1 MDETT
6 RGKIRKARGKF
17 AAMAGAYSL
26 GVFNDNFFRQSAVL
40 LAGVASKGRIMML
53 FALPYVL
60 LAPQAGWFA
69 DRFSK
74 RRVVIGA
81 KILEVAAMIVG
92 AGGIWLL
99 NWPMILIMTFMMALQ
114 SCVFGPALNGSI
126 PELYPP
132 EYVNKANAIL
142 KAAVTVCILI
152 GVGVSG
158 AVLSLPGV
166 SPIPNVP
173 AGRFYVG
180 LAVIA
185 ISLIGLAVSFHTV
198 RRPAADPHQPF
209 PKKATWE
216 ILIRLK
222 EIHRDGLLFAV
233 VLIDTFIWSFG
244 SLMLLVVAA
253 WGQRQ
258 FHLSELNISMLT
270 ATQLIGVAGGGGLAS
285 RLDMTDRWHKVLAP
299 AAAGLG
305 AALLT
310 VGLVPLAGPAARLPI
325 LYALMVLAGVAVGL
339 LMIPCE
345 SFIQIRPN
353 PQRKG
358 AVIAA
363 ANFTIFTG
371 ILLSGPAA
379 DLLNA
384 HLDPSVSLA
393 IIGGIS
399 LVIALASHLALRR
412 FKP

>member
-1 MDETT
+1 MDEAI
-6 RGKIRKARGKF
+6 RSKIRKARGKF

-26 GVFNDNFFRQSAVL
+26 GVFNDNFFRQAAIL
-40 LAGVASKGRIMML
+40 LAGVAGKGRIMML

-81 KILEVAAMIVG
+81 KVMEVAAMIIG
-92 AGGIWLL
+92 ALGVWML
-99 NWPMILIMTFMMALQ
+99 NWPLILIMTFMMALQ

-158 AVLSLPGV
+158 AVLSIPGGSPLPE
-166 SPIPNVP
+166 VP

-185 ISLIGLAVSFHTV
+185 ISVIGLVVSFRTV
-198 RRPAADPHQPF
+198 RRPAADPSQPF

-216 ILIRLK
+216 ILVRLK
-222 EIHRDGLLFAV
+222 EIHRDRLLFV
-233 VLIDTFIWSFG
+233 VVMIDTFIWAFG
-244 SLMLLVVAA
+244 SLMILVVAA
-253 WGQRQ
+253 WEDRQ

-270 ATQLIGVAGGGGLAS
+270 ATQLIGVAIGGGLAS
-285 RLDMTDRWHKVLAP
+285 RLDMTGRWHKVLAP

-305 AALLT
+305 LILLA
-310 VGLVPLAGPAARLPI
+310 VGAVPIVGVSARLPS
-325 LYALMVLAGVAVGL
+325 LYALMVLAGIAVGL

-345 SFIQIRPN
+345 SFIQIRPS

-363 ANFTIFTG
+363 ANFAIFSG

-384 HLDPSVSLA
+384 HLDPSVSLTMV
-393 IIGGIS
+393 GGICLIVSIVS
-399 LVIALASHLALRR
+399 LGALRKATR
-412 FKP
+412 